1 MERDGWLFLKR
12 WGAYPKGYCMDN
24 SMYFQCLFKPVK
36 GRNLS
41 IPSFHCYWRR
51 GAAWPLA
58 RIERQRFLVRLTNR
72 EAGQT
77 ATSSP
82 TNAQ

>member
-1 MERDGWLFLKR
+1 MG
-12 WGAYPKGYCMDN
+12 N
-24 SMYFQCLFKPVK
+24 SMYFQCLLKPVK

-41 IPSFHCYWRR
+41 ILSFHCYWSK

-58 RIERQRFLVRLTNR
+58 LIERHRLLVRLTNR